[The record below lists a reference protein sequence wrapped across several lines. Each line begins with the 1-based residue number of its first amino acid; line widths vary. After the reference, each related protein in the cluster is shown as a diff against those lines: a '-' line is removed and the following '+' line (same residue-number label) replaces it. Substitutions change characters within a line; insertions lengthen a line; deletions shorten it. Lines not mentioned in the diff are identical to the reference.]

1 MLIRNIVARAV
12 FICLLPFSAMA
23 HENMVGD
30 VMIGHPWARAT
41 VGESSNGAAY
51 LTLTNTGNGVDS
63 LVSASTPVAEKAEL
77 HTHLVE
83 NGVMKMRPVDGINI
97 APNSTIELN
106 PGGLHIMLMGV
117 KAPLKE
123 GATFPL
129 TLTFQ
134 KAGTISVLVLVE
146 SASQMGSGHEAHH
159 MH

>member
-1 MLIRNIVARAV
+1 
-12 FICLLPFSAMA
+12 
-23 HENMVGD
+23 
-30 VMIGHPWARAT
+30 
-41 VGESSNGAAY
+41 

-134 KAGTISVLVLVE
+134 KAGTISVLVQVE